1 MTMSYDD
8 LFLYLLLLSNA
19 VVLILAVVAIIR
31 FERRW
36 QRIDS
41 FWDSPTGVA
50 LSEASDEEMREQTRA
65 TLQLER
71 RLSELQRAVKRM
83 QSRAPDEPT
92 PLERKLPIDNAV
104 RMARSGASVEDLTRN
119 CGLSVGEARLMKRL
133 HGRAP
138 SAASA

>member
-1 MTMSYDD
+1 MSYDD

-71 RLSELQRAVKRM
+71 RLSELQRAVKRI
-83 QSRAPDEPT
+83 QSRATDEPT
-92 PLERKLPIDNAV
+92 PVERKLPIDNAV

>member
-1 MTMSYDD
+1 M
-8 LFLYLLLLSNA
+8 
-19 VVLILAVVAIIR
+19 
-31 FERRW
+31 
-36 QRIDS
+36 
-41 FWDSPTGVA
+41 
-50 LSEASDEEMREQTRA
+50 ASDEEMREQTRA